1 MKILHVL
8 QYSLPTLYGYTIRAH
23 AILKSQKAMGYD
35 VVALTGPNE
44 CAGEEEIID
53 GVRHLRTQE
62 RVNENRPGLR
72 EYRFQDALGRRVV
85 EAIAAERPDIV
96 HVHSP
101 AYNGLAA
108 LRAARRKLIPCVYE
122 MRAVWEDA
130 AVDRGKFGARSIL
143 YRAARSLET
152 YVLKSADAVVT
163 ICDGLRGEVLSRG
176 IPAGRVFVV
185 PNAVEADRFR
195 PLQRDTALAQ
205 SLGIRS
211 GPIFGFLGSLFNYEG
226 VEDLI
231 AAVPEMV
238 ARHPGAQFLVVGGGE
253 REAQVRDQA
262 ARLGSSI
269 IYRSRV
275 PHNEINA
282 YYSVTDW
289 LVYPRRS
296 VRLTELVTP
305 LKPLEAMAMCKAV
318 IASDI
323 GGHREMIIHDKTGL
337 LYRAGDHKALVET
350 LCRAAGDPELPGR
363 LACASREYVTRE
375 RNWGVVSRTYEHV
388 YAAARRGRL

>member
-1 MKILHVL
+1 
-8 QYSLPTLYGYTIRAH
+8 
-23 AILKSQKAMGYD
+23 MGYD

-72 EYRFQDALGRRVV
+72 EYRLQDALGRRVV

-350 LCRAAGDPELPGR
+350 LCRAADDPDLPGR